1 MIEILGYLASIF
13 IGITLGLIGAG
24 GGILSVPILV
34 YLFHIPAEHAT
45 AYSLFIVGIT
55 AAIGA
60 IKYYR
65 QGFIKT
71 SIAFNFVIPSVISL
85 LITRKFLLPA
95 IPNVIFQ
102 TDSFILSKNG
112 LIMGFFAVVM
122 VVSSLSMITDRKFNN
137 SQDSNSSFK
146 LILLGLIVGIVTG
159 FLGAGGGFI
168 IIPALVL
175 FAGLEMKTAVGTSLL
190 IICINTLIG
199 FAGDLLTN
207 MELDIKLLGFITF
220 FALVG
225 MFIGIWLSNKI
236 SGKTLKPIFGWFILL
251 MGVYIFLKEFL
262 IN

>member
-1 MIEILGYLASIF
+1 MEILGYLASIF

-34 YLFHIPAEHAT
+34 YLFGIKPDNAT

-55 AAIGA
+55 AGIGA
-60 IKYYR
+60 IRYYR
-65 QGFIKT
+65 QGLIKT
-71 SIAFNFVIPSVISL
+71 SIAFNFVIPSIISL
-85 LITRKFLLPA
+85 LITRKFLMPNLPE
-95 IPNVIFQ
+95 VIFQ
-102 TDSFILSKNG
+102 GHSFLLSKSV
-112 LIMGFFAVVM
+112 LIMGFFALAM
-122 VVSSLSMITDRKFNN
+122 IVSSFSMITDRKYNIN
-137 SQDSNSSFK
+137 IETYSSAK

-168 IIPALVL
+168 IVPALVL

-199 FAGDLLTN
+199 FTGDLLTN
-207 MELDIKLLGFITF
+207 VELDIKLLVLITF
-220 FALVG
+220 FALIG
-225 MFIGIWLSNKI
+225 MFIGMWLSNKL

-251 MGVYIFLKEFL
+251 MGIYILLKEFL